1 LQGLKLTFLSTLS
14 DACTSFWGLHILRN
28 GHAYDP
34 TIDIL
39 PIEPPDSGQCR
50 LCILI
55 HDGAITLG
63 GACLFVAVDADL
75 WFTGAVVQLAQKV
88 QADNQGQSYY
98 RIHETRVVAAR
109 NLLHT
114 TVSEAVNE
122 MTIKFQLRHW
132 LHYARMDPIPMIGW

>member
-1 LQGLKLTFLSTLS
+1 VAKQHFAGVQLTFLSALS
-14 DACTSFWGLHILRN
+14 DACTSFRALHILRN

-55 HDGAITLG
+55 HDGTITLG

-75 WFTGAVVQLAQKV
+75 WFTGAVVQLAPEV
-88 QADNQGQSYY
+88 QAADQGQSNY
-98 RIHETRVVAAR
+98 RLQKIRKVAAR

-114 TVSEAVNE
+114 TVSEAMYE
-122 MTIKFQLRHW
+122 IAMKFKLRHW
-132 LHYARMDPIPMIGW
+132 LQ

>member
-1 LQGLKLTFLSTLS
+1 MPLLVSRTFCSVQYDSSYVSDDACCSPGSKMWRNSALQEFKLTFLSALS
-14 DACTSFWGLHILRN
+14 DACTSFRALHILRN
-28 GHAYDP
+28 GHAYDS

-88 QADNQGQSYY
+88 QAAD
-98 RIHETRVVAAR
+98 
-109 NLLHT
+109 
-114 TVSEAVNE
+114 
-122 MTIKFQLRHW
+122 
-132 LHYARMDPIPMIGW
+132 